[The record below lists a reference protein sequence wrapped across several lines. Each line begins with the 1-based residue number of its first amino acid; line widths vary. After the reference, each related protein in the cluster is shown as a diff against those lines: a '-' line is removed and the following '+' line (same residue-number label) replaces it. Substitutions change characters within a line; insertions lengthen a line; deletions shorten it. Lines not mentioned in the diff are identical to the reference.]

1 MSQLL
6 DLEALREELE
16 RKDRELRL
24 VADVSAMIGRSAPLR
39 AILDRVAALAAEML
53 ATPYAAILL
62 ITVDGR
68 QMTIEGAYGL
78 TESYIR
84 VINHYGLHPDGL
96 VTLPSLEVCRSGRP
110 QIWHDLVADPR
121 LVSFHAA
128 QRLQGVRS
136 MISVPLSGPD
146 GPIGTLNCYHHQ
158 ANHFGPDDIQLLART
173 GVYAAQAIYNAR
185 LVERLSATIRR
196 LSEMHGVV
204 QHQNATLTRSD
215 AIHRRL
221 TALVLEAQGLE
232 AIVQTL
238 ATLLGCG
245 VQLYDAQLLSLTA
258 APPPRADG
266 PPVVSLDAQLLNAT
280 ATLDAPPQSIVRL
293 RRGPL
298 VSAPALLCP
307 IGARGKTLGFL
318 VVPATPAM
326 DGELERRAIEH
337 AATICAVELLKQ
349 RVGQE
354 VAWRQR
360 AAFLD
365 DLLAGRLSD
374 HDEIHQ
380 RTRHLGY
387 SLDGHSRLLLAHVDG
402 LAASVDRRQLGEQQA
417 GDLKQQLAETMAR
430 VAQQLH
436 PQAIVVP
443 RGEHLAVL
451 LPVTGDG
458 SEAAACLGAALIEAV
473 ARDFPD
479 LSASVGVSGL
489 AAGPE
494 EFARAYREA
503 QEALGVIGC
512 LGAAGTLLAHDEIGF
527 YSLILRGSARDDLL
541 RLSRRWLDGLADYKR
556 RRGIDLIATLDCY
569 LHNGCNPQRAAAIL
583 FVHPNTVKHRL
594 RLVAEQTGADLGD
607 TRQLLELQLALLV
620 RRLLSEGD
628 TPGDTPA
635 A

>member
-1 MSQLL
+1 MSQEAPMSQLL

-62 ITVDGR
+62 ITLDGR

-78 TESYIR
+78 TEPYIK
-84 VINHYGLHPDGL
+84 VINHHGLHPDGL

-110 QIWHDLVADPR
+110 QIWHDMVADPR

-136 MISVPLSGPD
+136 MIS
-146 GPIGTLNCYHHQ
+146 LNCYHHQ

-173 GVYAAQAIYNAR
+173 GVHAAQAIYNAR

-238 ATLLGCG
+238 ATILGCG

-258 APPPRADG
+258 APPPHGDG
-266 PPVVSLDAQLLNAT
+266 PPVVSLDAQLLSAT
-280 ATLDAPPQSIVRL
+280 ATLGAPPQSIVRL

-337 AATICAVELLKQ
+337 GATICAVELLKQ

-374 HDEIHQ
+374 HDEIRQ

-387 SLDGHSRLLLAHVDG
+387 SLEGHSRLLLARVDG
-402 LAASVDRRQLGEQQA
+402 LAASVDRRRLGEQQA

-458 SEAAACLGAALIEAV
+458 SEAGARLAAALIEAV

-479 LSASVGVSGL
+479 LSASVGLSGL

-494 EFARAYREA
+494 AFARAYREA
-503 QEALGVIGC
+503 EEALAVIGC
-512 LGAAGTLLAHDEIGF
+512 LGAGGALLCHDEIGF
-527 YSLILRGSARDDLL
+527 YSLILRGGARDDLL
-541 RLSRRWLDGLADYKR
+541 RLSRRWLDGLAGYKR
-556 RRGIDLIATLDCY
+556 RRGVDLIATLDCY
-569 LHNGCNPQRAAAIL
+569 LRNGCNPQRAAAAL

-594 RLVAEQTGADLGD
+594 RLIAEQTGADLGD

>member
-1 MSQLL
+1 
-6 DLEALREELE
+6 
-16 RKDRELRL
+16 
-24 VADVSAMIGRSAPLR
+24 
-39 AILDRVAALAAEML
+39 
-53 ATPYAAILL
+53 
-62 ITVDGR
+62 
-68 QMTIEGAYGL
+68 
-78 TESYIR
+78 
-84 VINHYGLHPDGL
+84 
-96 VTLPSLEVCRSGRP
+96 
-110 QIWHDLVADPR
+110 
-121 LVSFHAA
+121 
-128 QRLQGVRS
+128 
-136 MISVPLSGPD
+136 
-146 GPIGTLNCYHHQ
+146 
-158 ANHFGPDDIQLLART
+158 
-173 GVYAAQAIYNAR
+173 
-185 LVERLSATIRR
+185 
-196 LSEMHGVV
+196 V

-258 APPPRADG
+258 APPPRTDG
-266 PPVVSLDAQLLNAT
+266 PPVVSLDPRLLNAGV
-280 ATLDAPPQSIVRL
+280 TLGAAPQSIVRL

-318 VVPATPAM
+318 VVPATAAM

-374 HDEIHQ
+374 HDEVRQ
-380 RTRHLGY
+380 RARQLGY
-387 SLDGHSRLLLAHVDG
+387 SLEGHSRLLLARVDG
-402 LAASVDRRQLGEQQA
+402 LAGSVARQQLGAQQA

-436 PQAIVVP
+436 AQAIIAP

-451 LPVTGDG
+451 LPAPAGD
-458 SEAAACLGAALIEAV
+458 ADAPARMGAALIEAV

-479 LSASVGVSGL
+479 LSASVGLSGL

-494 EFARAYREA
+494 GFARAYREA
-503 QEALGVIGC
+503 EEALAVIGC
-512 LGAAGTLLAHDEIGF
+512 LGAAGTLLSHDEIGF
-527 YSLILRGSARDDLL
+527 YSLILRGSAREDLL
-541 RLSRRWLDGLADYKR
+541 RLSRRWLDGLADYRR
-556 RRGIDLIATLDCY
+556 RRGVDLIATLDCY
-569 LHNGCNPQRAAAIL
+569 LRNGCNPQRAAAAL

-594 RLVAEQTGADLGD
+594 RLIAERTGADLAD
-607 TRQLLELQLALLV
+607 TSQLLELQLALLV
-620 RRLLSEGD
+620 HRLL
-628 TPGDTPA
+628 PGPHPPSPIP
-635 A
+635 